1 MNTHL
6 VVPIQKLGQTSLV
19 VAINDPTNH
28 IAAED
33 IRFHTGLDV
42 SVVAAS
48 EAQIKRAIER
58 YYGNGS
64 QTGFDQVMKEFDE
77 SEIEFDVDE
86 DKINVVDLEKSAED
100 APVVK
105 LVNLIL
111 VERSSAELLIFIL
124 SRTRKSLGSAIESM
138 VFFMRCTSRLSNSKT
153 Q

>member
-1 MNTHL
+1 MLPNLDDFPIDASIIKLLPEKIVNTHL

-64 QTGFDQVMKEFDE
+64 QTGFDQVMKE
-77 SEIEFDVDE
+77 
-86 DKINVVDLEKSAED
+86 LM
-100 APVVK
+100 
-105 LVNLIL
+105 
-111 VERSSAELLIFIL
+111 
-124 SRTRKSLGSAIESM
+124 SRNRI
-138 VFFMRCTSRLSNSKT
+138 RC
-153 Q
+153 